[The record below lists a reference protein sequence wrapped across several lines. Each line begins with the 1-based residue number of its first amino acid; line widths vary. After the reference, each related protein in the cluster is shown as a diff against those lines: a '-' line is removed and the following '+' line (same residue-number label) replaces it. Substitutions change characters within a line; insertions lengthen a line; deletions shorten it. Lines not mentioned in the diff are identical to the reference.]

1 MSAPFPSPRH
11 TPIDPAL
18 RIGSVH
24 LAVSDLGRSV
34 DFYERVLGLPLV
46 SRGDEEAILGP
57 DREAPLLQLTR
68 LHDPTA
74 APPRSSGLFHVALL
88 HPTRGD
94 LANTVLRIAS
104 TRWPLSG
111 ASDHGVSEAIYLD
124 DPDGLGLEIYADRPR
139 DQWPAPDGED
149 PVRMFTLPLDLQGL
163 LATAGDDVPPAI
175 AAGTIVGHV
184 HLKVADVDRAV
195 RFYRDALGFDLQA
208 HLPSAAFVAAGGYHH
223 HFGLNTWQSL
233 GAPPAPLTAPGLRL
247 VELQVSDGAQLD
259 ALQRRL
265 ADAGVAEVRRDGDLL
280 NLHDDDH
287 QALSVSVARVPAAGR
302 ATR

>member
-1 MSAPFPSPRH
+1 MSAPSPNH
-11 TPIDPAL
+11 APIDPQL

-34 DFYERVLGLPLV
+34 DFYENVLGLPLI

-68 LHDPTA
+68 LHEPTVS
-74 APPRSSGLFHVALL
+74 PPRSSGLFHVALL
-88 HPTRGD
+88 HPSRGD
-94 LANTVLRIAS
+94 LAETVLRIAAA
-104 TRWPLSG
+104 RWPLTG

-139 DQWPAPDGED
+139 EQWPAPDGAD
-149 PVRMFTLPLDLQGL
+149 PVRMFTLPLDLRGL
-163 LATAGDDVPPAI
+163 LATAREDLAPAI
-175 AAGTIVGHV
+175 SAGTVVGHV
-184 HLKVADVDRAV
+184 HLKVSDVDRAV
-195 RFYRDALGFDLQA
+195 RFYRDVLGFDLQA

-247 VELQVSDGAQLD
+247 VELQVSDVAALD

-280 NLHDDDH
+280 SLHDDDH
-287 QALSVSVARVPAAGR
+287 QALSLSVTRVPATDR
-302 ATR
+302 AQH